1 MVGCRLLSSNPLLVE
16 SFAYHTALALSQR
29 SQSRYRKNFPFLFLA
44 RFLLFLLL
52 IHSSYVF
59 ASRPNGA
66 LLGDKGTR
74 FFHATTVCRRQR
86 NRIQRLRLENGVLMM
101 ILLKDQFSGI
111 FNLFSVQWSLFLLIT
126 LLLITILVFLVL
138 KLICLLLLSQ
148 SKKFMLLF
156 RQ

>member
-86 NRIQRLRLENGVLMM
+86 NRIQRLRLENGEWGSDDDIV
-101 ILLKDQFSGI
+101 KGSI
-111 FNLFSVQWSLFLLIT
+111 FRHFQSLFCSVESIPAHHPPLDNHPCISSAQADLLIAP
-126 LLLITILVFLVL
+126 V
-138 KLICLLLLSQ
+138 
-148 SKKFMLLF
+148 SK
-156 RQ
+156 